1 MAKNH
6 RVVEL
11 DEVVVKFAG
20 DSGDGMQLTGTQ
32 FSDTS
37 AFIGNDLSTF
47 PDYPSEIRAPQGTVA
62 GISGFQVHIGHKA
75 VATPGDKADVLVAMN
90 PAALKANMKWVKEGA
105 TIIIDID
112 NFDNTHYKKAG
123 YEEDPLHDN
132 SLDGYIVVQAPITEL
147 SRNVAMSHGLD
158 SKTADKTKNQFV
170 AGLLYW
176 LFNRDLKIGEE
187 FLKSKFKKKPELVE
201 ANIAVLNEGYNYAET
216 IEALTTTFHVDP
228 VKGKKG
234 VFRNITGNQ
243 ATAWGLMAAA
253 EKAGL
258 ELFLGSYPITPA
270 TEILQEITRYK
281 NLGAVAFQAEDEI
294 AGICSAIGA
303 SFAGRLA
310 ATSTSGPGLALKGEA
325 IGLAVITEL
334 PIVIVDVQRGGP
346 STGLPTKT
354 EQADLLQALYGRS
367 GESPCVVIA
376 ASTPANCFHYAFEA
390 GKLALEHMTPV
401 ILLTDGYLA
410 NGSELW
416 KIPSMKEMPEINPP
430 RVADNTENYQP
441 YRRDPERLNRYWAI
455 PGQPGLRHRVG
466 GLEKADVTGEV
477 SHDPMN
483 HQVMVDL
490 RDAKVQKVA
499 HYIPKLKVTG
509 PEKGDLLVVGW
520 GGTYGAL
527 ISAVTD
533 MQDEGNSISLAHF
546 NYINPLPVNTG
557 EVFSGFKKIL
567 VCELNLGQF
576 ATYLRSKHPKYEYLQ
591 YNKVQ
596 GLPLFISELK
606 VKFKEVLKT
615 IEP

>member
-6 RVVEL
+6 RVIEL

-62 GISGFQVHIGHKA
+62 GVSGFQVHIGHKE
-75 VATPGDKADVLVAMN
+75 VSTPGDQADVLVAMN
-90 PAALKANMKWVKEGA
+90 PAALKANMKWLKDGA

-112 NFDNTHYKKAG
+112 NFDNKHYKKAE
-123 YEEDPLHDN
+123 YVEDPLHDD
-132 SLDGYIVVQAPITEL
+132 SLTGYNLVKAPITEL
-147 SRNVAMSHGLD
+147 SRKAAMQHGLD
-158 SKTADKTKNQFV
+158 NKTAEKTKNQFV

-176 LFNRDLKIGEE
+176 LFNRDIKIGED
-187 FLKSKFKKKPELVE
+187 FLKRKFKGKPDLVE
-201 ANIAVLNEGYNYAET
+201 ANIAVLHEGYNYAET
-216 IEALTTTFHVDP
+216 IEALSTTYHVSP
-228 VKGKKG
+228 VEGKRG
-234 VFRNITGNQ
+234 LFRNITGNQ
-243 ATAWGLMAAA
+243 ATAWGLMAGA

-270 TEILQEITRYK
+270 TEILQEITK
-281 NLGAVAFQAEDEI
+281 FKSLGAIAFQAEDEI

-310 ATSTSGPGLALKGEA
+310 VTSTSGPGLALKGEA

-354 EQADLLQALYGRS
+354 EQSDLMQALYGRN
-367 GESPCVVIA
+367 GESPVVVLA
-376 ASTPANCFHYAFEA
+376 APTPASCFDFAFTA
-390 GKLALEHMTPV
+390 AKIAVEHMTPV
-401 ILLTDGYLA
+401 ILLTDSYLA

-416 KIPSMKEMPEINPP
+416 QIPAMKDMPGIKPP
-430 RVADNTENYQP
+430 LVADNATDFYP
-441 YRRDPERLNRYWAI
+441 YKRDPERLNRSWAI

-466 GLEKADVTGEV
+466 GLEKENVIGGV
-477 SHDPMN
+477 SHDPVN
-483 HQVMVDL
+483 HQVMVEL
-490 RDAKVQKVA
+490 REAKVQKVSSF
-499 HYIPKLKVTG
+499 IPKQTVMG
-509 PEKGDLLVVGW
+509 ADSGDLLVIGW

-527 ISAVTD
+527 VSAVGD
-533 MQDEGNSISLAHF
+533 LQGQGKSISLAHF
-546 NYINPLPVNTG
+546 SYINPLPLNTA
-557 EVFSGFKKIL
+557 EVLTGYKKI
-567 VCELNLGQF
+567 VICELNLGQF
-576 ATYLRSKHPKYEYLQ
+576 ANYLRSKFPKFEYLQ

-606 VKFKEVLKT
+606 VKFNEILET
-615 IEP
+615 I

>member
-6 RVVEL
+6 RVIEL
-11 DEVVVKFAG
+11 DQVVVKFAG

-62 GISGFQVHIGHKA
+62 GVSGFQVHIGHKE
-75 VATPGDKADVLVAMN
+75 VSTPGDQADVLVAMN
-90 PAALKANMKWVKEGA
+90 PAALKANMKWLKDGA
-105 TIIIDID
+105 TVIIDID
-112 NFDNTHYKKAG
+112 NFDNKHYKKAG
-123 YEEDPLHDN
+123 YEEDPLHDD
-132 SLDGYIVVQAPITEL
+132 SLDGYNLVKAPITEL
-147 SRNVAMSHGLD
+147 SRNVAVQAGLD
-158 SKTADKTKNQFV
+158 NKSADKTRNQFV

-176 LFNRDLKIGEE
+176 LFNRDLKIGED
-187 FLKSKFKKKPELVE
+187 FLKTKFKSKPELVK

-216 IEALTTTFHVDP
+216 IEALSTTFHVDP

-234 VFRNITGNQ
+234 LFRNITGNQ
-243 ATAWGLMAAA
+243 ATAWGLLAAA

-270 TEILQEITRYK
+270 TEILQEITKRK
-281 NLGAVAFQAEDEI
+281 HLGAIAFQAEDEI
-294 AGICSAIGA
+294 AGISSAIGA
-303 SFAGRLA
+303 SFAGKLA
-310 ATSTSGPGLALKGEA
+310 CTSTSGPGLALKGEA

-334 PIVIVDVQRGGP
+334 PLVIVNVQRGGP

-354 EQADLLQALYGRS
+354 EQADLMQALYGRS
-367 GESPCVVIA
+367 GESPCIVIA
-376 ASTPANCFHYAFEA
+376 ASSPANCFNYAFEA
-390 GKLALEHMTPV
+390 AKLSLEHMTPT

-416 KIPSMKEMPEINPP
+416 KIPSMKDMPEIKPP
-430 RVADNTENYQP
+430 LVKDNTENYQP
-441 YRRDPERLNRYWAI
+441 YKRDPQRLNRYWAI
-455 PGQPGLRHRVG
+455 PGQPGLRHRIG
-466 GLEKADVTGEV
+466 GLEKEDVTGEV

-483 HQVMVDL
+483 HQVMVEL
-490 RDAKVQKVA
+490 REKKVQKVVEF
-499 HYIPKLKVTG
+499 IPEQEVTG
-509 PEKGDLLVVGW
+509 APEADLLVVGW

-527 ISAVTD
+527 VSAVND
-533 MQDEGNSISLAHF
+533 LHEEGKSVALAHF
-546 NYINPLPVNTG
+546 NYINPLPGNTA
-557 EVFSGFKKIL
+557 EVFSHYKKIL

-576 ATYLRSKHPKYEYLQ
+576 ASYLRSKHSQFEYLQ

-606 VKFKEVLKT
+606 VKINEVLESIK
-615 IEP
+615 